1 MEQKKG
7 LRWNS
12 RTSNIV
18 LGWCLV
24 APLLLWL
31 LLTVIYPLCYTF
43 WLSMQNQELLGA
55 KSEFVWLETY
65 KVVLSDKEF
74 WNALKNSLIWTV
86 GNSILQGI
94 GGLTVGL
101 LLNQRFKG
109 CRFMRVWIILP
120 WIIPTVVMAIMWK
133 WMLSST
139 FGVLGWLL
147 VKSGLCTTAPN
158 FLGDPFN
165 AMPTLILINSWRW
178 IPFMAVVILAALQTI
193 PDDLYEAAAVDGA
206 GPVKK
211 FLTITL
217 PGVAG
222 TTTTMF
228 LIGTLF
234 SFNMFDVVWLM
245 TEGGPLNYTT
255 TLPVLIYKSA
265 FKTFRVSQA
274 AAISVVVFVI
284 LACFVALASRMSALK
299 DLEGDDRG

>member
-1 MEQKKG
+1 M
-7 LRWNS
+7 
-12 RTSNIV
+12 
-18 LGWCLV
+18 
-24 APLLLWL
+24 APLLLWIL
-31 LLTVIYPLCYTF
+31 VTVIYPLCYTF
-43 WLSMQNQELLGA
+43 WLSMQNQQLLGA
-55 KSEFVWLETY
+55 QSEFVWFDTY
-65 KVVLSDKEF
+65 RQVLKNRDF
-74 WNALKNSLIWTV
+74 WTALKNTLVWTV

-94 GGLTVGL
+94 GGLSVAL
-101 LLNQRFKG
+101 LLNRKFRG
-109 CRFMRVWIILP
+109 CKFMRVWIILP

-147 VKSGLCTTAPN
+147 VKTGLCETAPI

-165 AMPTLILINSWRW
+165 AMPTLICVNAWRW

-193 PDDLYEAAAVDGA
+193 PNDLYEAASVDGA

-211 FLTITL
+211 FMTITL
-217 PGVAG
+217 PGIAG

-234 SFNMFDVVWLM
+234 SFNMFDVIWLM
-245 TEGGPLNYTT
+245 TEGGPLDYTT

-274 AAISVVVFVI
+274 AAISVLVFVI
-284 LACFVALASRMSALK
+284 LACFVVLASRMSALK
-299 DLEGDDRG
+299 ELEGDG

>member
-101 LLNQRFKG
+101 LLNQRFNSGNDCK
-109 CRFMRVWIILP
+109 CRSKIGSI
-120 WIIPTVVMAIMWK
+120 AIHH
-133 WMLSST
+133 
-139 FGVLGWLL
+139 
-147 VKSGLCTTAPN
+147 
-158 FLGDPFN
+158 
-165 AMPTLILINSWRW
+165 R
-178 IPFMAVVILAALQTI
+178 
-193 PDDLYEAAAVDGA
+193 
-206 GPVKK
+206 
-211 FLTITL
+211 
-217 PGVAG
+217 
-222 TTTTMF
+222 
-228 LIGTLF
+228 
-234 SFNMFDVVWLM
+234 
-245 TEGGPLNYTT
+245 
-255 TLPVLIYKSA
+255 
-265 FKTFRVSQA
+265 
-274 AAISVVVFVI
+274 
-284 LACFVALASRMSALK
+284 LK
-299 DLEGDDRG
+299 DNQGKCNQRIL

>member
-7 LRWNS
+7 LRWNP
-12 RTSNIV
+12 RRANIL

-31 LLTVIYPLCYTF
+31 LITVIYPLCYTF

-55 KSEFVWLETY
+55 KSEFVWLDTY
-65 KVVLSDKEF
+65 RLVLSNKEF
-74 WNALKNSLIWTV
+74 WTALKNSLIWTV

-109 CRFMRVWIILP
+109 CRFMRVWVILP

-147 VKSGLCTTAPN
+147 VKSGICATAPN
-158 FLGDPFN
+158 FLGNPLS
-165 AMPTLILINSWRW
+165 AMPTLIFINSWRW

-193 PDDLYEAAAVDGA
+193 PDELYEAAAVDGA

-234 SFNMFDVVWLM
+234 SFNMFDVIWLM

-274 AAISVVVFVI
+274 AAISMIVFGI

-299 DLEGDDRG
+299 DLEGDDAG